1 MLRTVLKN
9 GEVHLEY
16 ESGNMR
22 HDMTTGATKVVL
34 PGTGATRT
42 VMGPGGT
49 TVETT
54 TGNMRTTLG
63 SSVPEWIVSPT
74 QGRR

>member
-22 HDMTTGATKVVL
+22 RDMTASETKFVL
-34 PGTGATRT
+34 LGTGTTRT
-42 VMGPGGT
+42 VIGPGGT

-63 SSVPEWIVSPT
+63 PTSPEWILSVA
-74 QGRR
+74 QKRR